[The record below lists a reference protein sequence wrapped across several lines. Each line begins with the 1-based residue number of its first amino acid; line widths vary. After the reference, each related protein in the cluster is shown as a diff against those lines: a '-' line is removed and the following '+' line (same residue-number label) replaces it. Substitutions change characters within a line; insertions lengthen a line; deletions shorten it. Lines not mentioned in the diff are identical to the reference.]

1 MIRRPPRS
9 TRTDTL
15 FPYTT
20 LFRSQLQINGGRND
34 GFVAWGDSGAL
45 VMGHYGDNAAN
56 LRLWQIARDFT
67 LCDNF
72 FMGAFGGSYLNH
84 QYLIAARPPFYPNAD
99 KSPAKGRIT
108 MLEGDDPR
116 GIRPKQR
123 SEEHTSEL
131 KSLMRNSYAVFCL
144 N

>member
-1 MIRRPPRS
+1 
-9 TRTDTL
+9 
-15 FPYTT
+15 
-20 LFRSQLQINGGRND
+20 
-34 GFVAWGDSGAL
+34 
-45 VMGHYGDNAAN
+45 MGHYGYNAAN

-116 GIRPKQR
+116 GIRPKQTDR
-123 SEEHTSEL
+123 SPASALDGHVRLVPNSIQPG
-131 KSLMRNSYAVFCL
+131 SLEGSRQRSGGGRG
-144 N
+144 

>member
-1 MIRRPPRS
+1 MRIS
-9 TRTDTL
+9 DWSSDVCSSDL
-15 FPYTT
+15 
-20 LFRSQLQINGGRND
+20 LQINGGRND

-116 GIRPKQR
+116 GIRPKR

-131 KSLMRNSYAVFCL
+131 QSLMRISYAVFCL
-144 N
+144 KKKKKNNQ